1 MPKDPGPARQSLIRA
16 GERLFAERGI
26 ENVSLR
32 EINLAAGQRNSSAL
46 HYHFGSREKLLEEIL
61 AQHAGEVREVRLAM
75 LKEIENGGPS
85 DLRSVALTIVRPLA
99 LPLDQGPSGRAFC
112 RILPQ
117 VLTDPERNP
126 KDLAHLIGDTA
137 RERSFRL
144 LEPYCSGLPKLVL
157 LERLY
162 LSQLQLVY
170 AIAARATHL
179 AALDGDSPPSSSA
192 FFVSNLTDMFVGSL
206 GAPVDRETLASMK
219 QAVSSHGDPT
229 LLASRR
235 SRSRKK
241 ESQ

>member
-32 EINLAAGQRNSSAL
+32 EINIAAGQRNSSAL
-46 HYHFGSREKLLEEIL
+46 HYHFGSRESLLEEIL
-61 AQHAGEVREVRLAM
+61 AQHSGEVRDARLAM

-85 DLRSVALTIVRPLA
+85 ALRSAALTIVRPLA
-99 LPLDQGPSGRAFC
+99 LPLDHGSSGRAFC

-126 KDLAHLIGDTA
+126 KDLGHLIGDTA

-144 LEPYCSGLPKLVL
+144 LEPHCSGLPKLVL
-157 LERLY
+157 HERLY
-162 LSQLQLVY
+162 LTQLQVVY

-179 AALDGDSPPSSSA
+179 DARGGNPSPASSA
-192 FFVSNLTDMFVGSL
+192 FFVSNLTDMFVGAL
-206 GAPVDRETLASMK
+206 GAPVDEETLASLEE
-219 QAVSSHGDPT
+219 AVSLKSDPT

-235 SRSRKK
+235 SQPRKR
-241 ESQ
+241 ENQ